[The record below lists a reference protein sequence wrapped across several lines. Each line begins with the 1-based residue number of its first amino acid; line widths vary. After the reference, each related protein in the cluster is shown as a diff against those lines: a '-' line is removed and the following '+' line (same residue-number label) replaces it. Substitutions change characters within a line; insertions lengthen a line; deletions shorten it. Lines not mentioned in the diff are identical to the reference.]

1 MKKKLVFSI
10 IILSIATFFIINIAC
25 EKKNKNEKDVSFSSE
40 ENTLNLAKDISESSF
55 ENKEGSTFSQSNQCT
70 MVLNKEISSVSSVE

>member
-10 IILSIATFFIINIAC
+10 IILSIATFFIINIAY

-55 ENKEGSTFSQSNQCT
+55 ENKEDSTLLQSNQCT